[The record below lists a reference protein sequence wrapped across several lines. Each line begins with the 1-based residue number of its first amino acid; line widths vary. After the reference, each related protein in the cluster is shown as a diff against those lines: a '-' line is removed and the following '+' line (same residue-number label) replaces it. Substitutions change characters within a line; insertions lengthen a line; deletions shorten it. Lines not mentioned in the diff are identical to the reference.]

1 MDAQTNFPSVIC
13 QRRIIKSCLI
23 KDNRKH
29 RGIHNEEFKSDTDGK
44 VEASNKAI
52 QFTVMCWTLHAMTH
66 LWTCESAGFSFLIW
80 SLKANPK
87 VIHIQ

>member
-44 VEASNKAI
+44 VEA
-52 QFTVMCWTLHAMTH
+52 TRP
-66 LWTCESAGFSFLIW
+66 FSL
-80 SLKANPK
+80 P
-87 VIHIQ
+87 